1 VAQSRRIET
10 LGTHGACPL
19 CPDRYQIRPTRL
31 NVAEYQ
37 KATLAR
43 LFDHLVGA
51 QQEAYIPFRR
61 LLWCSTC
68 VIVGSTLV
76 VYDMA
81 SISGE

>member
-10 LGTHGACPL
+10 LGTRGACPL

-31 NVAEYQ
+31 NVAECQ

-51 QQEAYIPFRR
+51 QQEAYNSVPPLAVVFNLCDRR
-61 LLWCSTC
+61 F
-68 VIVGSTLV
+68 
-76 VYDMA
+76 D
-81 SISGE
+81 ISGV